1 MRPLRVVVPGI
12 LGKHPAKVALT
23 EDRHPVGQ
31 FGSDGQHKTFGEA
44 IRPRATRRDLDHSD
58 AGVR

>member
-23 EDRHPVGQ
+23 EDQHPVGQ
-31 FGSDGQHKTFGEA
+31 FGSDRQHKTFGEA
-44 IRPRATRRDLDHSD
+44 IRPRATRRD
-58 AGVR
+58 